1 MKIKL
6 LSATATMPRR
16 ATYGA
21 SCHDIF
27 ADLAPPQQV
36 DGYEGA
42 TVTLPSMGQV
52 QIATGWACEVPRGME
67 VQIRP
72 RSGLAAKHG
81 ILAAFGTVDS
91 DYRGEVKVTLFN
103 HGPHSYTIRHGER
116 IAQFAVG
123 IISMCDL
130 ELTSELS
137 PTERG
142 NGGFGSTGK

>member
-6 LSATATMPRR
+6 LTATATMPRR

-27 ADLAPPQQV
+27 ADL
-36 DGYEGA
+36 GNEGA

-103 HGPHSYTIRHGER
+103 HGPHAYTIRHGER

-137 PTERG
+137 PTDRG